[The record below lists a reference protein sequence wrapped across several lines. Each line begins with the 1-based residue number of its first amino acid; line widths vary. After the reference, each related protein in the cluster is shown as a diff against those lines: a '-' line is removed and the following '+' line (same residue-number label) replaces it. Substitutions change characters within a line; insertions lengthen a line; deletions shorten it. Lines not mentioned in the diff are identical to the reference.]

1 MFNAS
6 GFLSAEPEK
15 GLMGKIM
22 TDVKNLNGPPFCKR
36 SSASIIC
43 DAILSSFSLLFVADE
58 RWRGVKWLGSGL
70 AEGLRSCNKTVIS
83 LGFVDCAGSIPRI
96 GLKFL

>member
-36 SSASIIC
+36 SSASIVC

-83 LGFVDCAGSIPRI
+83 LGFVDCAGSIPRS